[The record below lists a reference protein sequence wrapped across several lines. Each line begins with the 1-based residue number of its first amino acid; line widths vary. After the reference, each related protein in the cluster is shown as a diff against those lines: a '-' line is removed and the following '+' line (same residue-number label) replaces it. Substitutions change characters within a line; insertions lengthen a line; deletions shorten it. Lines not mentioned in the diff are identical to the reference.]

1 MAKITKNTD
10 ITDAVQ
16 QHTEII
22 EVFQN
27 YGLGCIGCMAA
38 HYETIG
44 QGAGA
49 HGLDVDALV
58 SDINKKIAEQAE

>member
-1 MAKITKNTD
+1 MAKVTKDTG
-10 ITDAVQ
+10 IIDAVQ
-16 QHTEII
+16 QYPEII

-49 HGLDVDALV
+49 HGLDVDALLE
-58 SDINKKIAEQAE
+58 DINKKIGE

>member
-1 MAKITKNTD
+1 MAKITKDTG
-10 ITDAVQ
+10 IIDAVQ
-16 QHTEII
+16 QYPEII

-58 SDINKKIAEQAE
+58 ADINKKIAEQAE

>member
-1 MAKITKNTD
+1 MAKITKDTG
-10 ITDAVQ
+10 IIDAVQ
-16 QHTEII
+16 QHPEII

-58 SDINKKIAEQAE
+58 SDINKKIAAQAE

>member
-1 MAKITKNTD
+1 MSKITKDTG
-10 ITDAVQ
+10 IIDAVQ
-16 QHTEII
+16 QHPEII

-49 HGLDVDALV
+49 HGLDVDALIA
-58 SDINKKIAEQAE
+58 DINKKIAEQAE

>member
-1 MAKITKNTD
+1 MAKITKDTG
-10 ITDAVQ
+10 IIDAVQ
-16 QHTEII
+16 QYPEII

-58 SDINKKIAEQAE
+58 EDINKKIAEQAE

>member
-1 MAKITKNTD
+1 MAKITKDTG
-10 ITDAVQ
+10 IIDAVQ
-16 QHTEII
+16 QHPEII

-44 QGAGA
+44 LGAGA
-49 HGLDVDALV
+49 QGLDVDALV

>member
-1 MAKITKNTD
+1 MAKITKDTG
-10 ITDAVQ
+10 IIDAVQ
-16 QHTEII
+16 QHPEII

-49 HGLDVDALV
+49 HGLDVGALIA
-58 SDINKKIAEQAE
+58 DINKKIAEQAE

>member
-1 MAKITKNTD
+1 MAKITKDTG
-10 ITDAVQ
+10 IIDAVQ
-16 QHTEII
+16 QHPEII
-22 EVFQN
+22 EVSQN